1 MGSESIVSSYPEET
15 KGTEK
20 ILIPRRLELILAFLI
35 ALVSL
40 TTALVIWRI
49 NVIGSTAD
57 DTVHLGLINAI
68 KKQTS
73 ANEDWRKVYEEAS
86 YARDYSIYLAGVQ
99 AMENSG
105 DAAMVSQAATL
116 RQYMLPNLQL
126 LSSPLGTESKYL
138 RSDTSYDLEK
148 RFTDLEADNVELSKL
163 DPQATF
169 DQADSYYSQ
178 KRWVSVSLI
187 LLAVSLL
194 WLTLA
199 EISKKWMTT
208 VSLLLGIGIYL
219 VGVFWFVA
227 VEAFF
232 MISRGG
238 LS

>member
-1 MGSESIVSSYPEET
+1 MENKKSIDPG
-15 KGTEK
+15 K
-20 ILIPRRLELILAFLI
+20 LEIIIAFLI

-40 TTALVIWRI
+40 TTALVVWRI
-49 NVIGSTAD
+49 NSIGSTAD
-57 DTVHLGLINAI
+57 DLVHLGLINAV

-73 ANEDWRKVYEEAS
+73 ANEDWRKVYEEAA

-105 DAAMVSQAATL
+105 DASQVSQAATL

-126 LSSPLGTESKYL
+126 LSSPLGTDGKYL
-138 RSDTSYDLEK
+138 KPDSSYDLEK
-148 RFTDLEADNVELSKL
+148 RFADLEADTPELSSL
-163 DPQATF
+163 DPQSTF

-178 KRWVSVSLI
+178 KRWISVSLI
-187 LLAVSLL
+187 LLAISLL

-208 VSLLLGIGIYL
+208 ISLLLGIGIYL
-219 VGVFWFVA
+219 AGVFWMVA

-232 MISRGG
+232 VISRGG

>member
-1 MGSESIVSSYPEET
+1 MQSESIVSSYQEENMS
-15 KGTEK
+15 TEK
-20 ILIPRRLELILAFLI
+20 KLNTGRLEIILAFLI

-40 TTALVIWRI
+40 TTALVVWRI
-49 NVIGSTAD
+49 NVIGSNAD
-57 DTVHLGLINAI
+57 DIVNLGLINAI

-105 DAAMVSQAATL
+105 DAAMAAQAVTL

-138 RSDTSYDLEK
+138 KSDSSYDLEK

-169 DQADSYYSQ
+169 DQSNSYYSQ

-208 VSLLLGIGIYL
+208 VSFLLGIGIYL
-219 VGVFWFVA
+219 AGVFWLVV

-232 MISRGG
+232 IISRGG